1 LSATDLLHCQGR
13 QKIAGVEEQKKS
25 GINQSGER
33 SIYAHS
39 VLAATLIVIPSGE
52 IEQIPCPN
60 PNRLDGDIQH
70 NQLISTMS
78 FSFGFSGDDVGD
90 DNDIVGQNDNVSA
103 NAGAQSQFVGLPAE
117 EHSLDDLV
125 GLYFIFGIIL
135 CHVRTCSWSSL
146 DF

>member
-1 LSATDLLHCQGR
+1 
-13 QKIAGVEEQKKS
+13 
-25 GINQSGER
+25 
-33 SIYAHS
+33 
-39 VLAATLIVIPSGE
+39 
-52 IEQIPCPN
+52 
-60 PNRLDGDIQH
+60 
-70 NQLISTMS
+70 MS